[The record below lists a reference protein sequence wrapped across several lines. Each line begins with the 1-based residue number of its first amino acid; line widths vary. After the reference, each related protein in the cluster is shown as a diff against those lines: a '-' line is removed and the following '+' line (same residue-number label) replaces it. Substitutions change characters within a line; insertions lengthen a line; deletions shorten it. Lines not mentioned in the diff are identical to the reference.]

1 MVDRK
6 YEIKEHKV
14 VEKTLV
20 SERRYCDICRRYC
33 DICSKEITG
42 HFWDVITGHNDW
54 GNDSY
59 ESIESFDVCSV
70 ECLGKVFDNY
80 CKKSDS
86 PYTTRYIEIEHKN
99 SAEVTGE
106 IKFEE

>member
-20 SERRYCDICRRYC
+20 SERRYCDIC
-33 DICSKEITG
+33 SKEITG
-42 HFWDVITGHNDW
+42 PFWHVTTGHNDW
-54 GNDSY
+54 GNDSC

-80 CKKSDS
+80 CKESNVICN
-86 PYTTRYIEIEHKN
+86 TEYIEIEHER
-99 SAEVTGE
+99 SAGVKGE
-106 IKFEE
+106 IEFKE

>member
-6 YEIKEHKV
+6 YEIKERKV

-20 SERRYCDICRRYC
+20 SERRYCDICH
-33 DICSKEITG
+33 KEITG
-42 HFWDVITGHNDW
+42 PYWHVTTGHNDW
-54 GNDSY
+54 DNDSY

-80 CKKSDS
+80 CKESNVIYNTK
-86 PYTTRYIEIEHKN
+86 YIEIEHKN

-106 IKFEE
+106 IEFKE